1 MKTLEIILGIVIMVI
16 AAALTA
22 AVLAQSG
29 KEKKSG
35 VIMGSSDTFIG
46 KDRTGKWDKLL
57 ARVTTIL
64 SIVFVAVVVVMYV
77 VAAK

>member
-16 AAALTA
+16 ATALTA

-35 VIMGSSDTFIG
+35 VIMGSADTFIG
-46 KDRTGKWDKLL
+46 KDRAGKWDKLL

-64 SIVFVAVVVVMYV
+64 SVVFVAVVVVMYV